1 MVRGMLIWISCVL
14 AAMPC
19 AVLLGAGGEGAGGGP
34 GLPGARAV
42 IEASAHPSLQAAIDA
57 LPAAGGLVR
66 LPPGR
71 FEIGQPLILERGDVS
86 IEGCGSG
93 TWVVNT
99 NVARHAAIIIRPP
112 EAAGP
117 KEKIWRV
124 QLSNFRLTGNAAG
137 GHGIEAIRVNEIML
151 DRLTVSEHGG
161 DGIRLDNCYE
171 DPRVANCLMTYNKGA
186 GLRLI
191 ANHDI
196 VVTGNHFEENQD
208 ALVCADGFNLC
219 MTGNNIDDHLGN
231 GVVIEN
237 TYGSQVVGNMIEEC
251 QGTGVILDRDAYGIT
266 ISANVIAHDFG
277 GGVDLRD
284 AHGCAVTGNSFP
296 LCGKFAIRVG
306 PAAGRNAIS
315 GNAIS
320 DSHIGGGTKRV
331 KEGDNVASGIVLS
344 GASHLAISGNVFGDL
359 STPPIVVD
367 GDAPCGKILI
377 RENVFTK
384 GGPPETGLSES
395 LVSDNLGP

>member
-1 MVRGMLIWISCVL
+1 MVRTGLWIVL
-14 AAMPC
+14 AASFGF
-19 AVLLGAGGEGAGGGP
+19 AAGP
-34 GLPGARAV
+34 GATGRGLAGSRAV
-42 IEASAHPSLQAAIDA
+42 IEASGYPSLQAAFDA
-57 LPAAGGLVR
+57 LPAEGGLVR

-71 FEIGQPLILERGDVS
+71 FEIGESLVLERGDVT
-86 IEGCGSG
+86 IEGCGSA

-99 NVARHAAIIIRPP
+99 NVARQSAIVIRPP
-112 EAAGP
+112 SSAGP
-117 KEKIWRV
+117 REKIWRV
-124 QLSNFRLTGNAAG
+124 QLGNFRLTGSAAS
-137 GHGIEAIRVNEIML
+137 GHGIEAVRVNEILL

-171 DPRVANCLMTYNKGA
+171 DPRVADCLMTYNKGA

-191 ANHDI
+191 GNHDI
-196 VVTGNHFEENQD
+196 VVVGNHFEENQD
-208 ALVCADGFNLC
+208 AVVCTDGFNLC
-219 MTGNNIDDHLGN
+219 MSGNNIDDHLGN

-306 PAAGRNAIS
+306 PGAGRNAIS

-320 DSHIGGGTKRV
+320 DSHIGGATKRV
-331 KEGDNVASGIVLS
+331 KEGENAAAGIVLS
-344 GASHLAISGNVFGDL
+344 GASYLSITGNTFGDL
-359 STPPIVVD
+359 SAAPIAVE
-367 GDAPCGKILI
+367 GDAPCRKVLI
-377 RENVFTK
+377 RDNVFTK
-384 GGPPETGLSES
+384 GGPPETGLEDS